1 MLIYYN
7 NCFNYSVTGYEESLE
22 DWAQEGRRP
31 ISTLP
36 RMAPQT
42 VYSAIADEVAETA
55 CQTNKQLPH
64 PATTERKRPL
74 SQPVLPMMTD
84 MSKGVPFRIPETP
97 KTDDNKK
104 RKQSICTDSSSLA
117 QHLLGASKINRTPQ
131 VYR

>member
-1 MLIYYN
+1 M
-7 NCFNYSVTGYEESLE
+7 E

-64 PATTERKRPL
+64 PALTERKRPL
-74 SQPVLPMMTD
+74 SQPSVPMISDTT
-84 MSKGVPFRIPETP
+84 KGLPFRIPETP
-97 KTDDNKK
+97 KNDDNKK
-104 RKQSICTDSSSLA
+104 RKHTICPDNSSLA
-117 QHLLGASKINRTPQ
+117 QHLLGSPKISRTPQ
-131 VYR
+131 VYRSVRVK